1 MWKLETYTNFIRQ
14 VKSRNDL
21 TAQYFETWEEAHA
34 ALIARLERAEATA
47 AEMLERAKAAR
58 RKAQKMKPP
67 TGGS

>member
-1 MWKLETYTNFIRQ
+1 MYKLATYTNSITL
-14 VKSRNDL
+14 VKSKNDL

-34 ALIARLERAEATA
+34 ALLARLERAEATA
-47 AEMLERAKAAR
+47 AEALERAKAAR